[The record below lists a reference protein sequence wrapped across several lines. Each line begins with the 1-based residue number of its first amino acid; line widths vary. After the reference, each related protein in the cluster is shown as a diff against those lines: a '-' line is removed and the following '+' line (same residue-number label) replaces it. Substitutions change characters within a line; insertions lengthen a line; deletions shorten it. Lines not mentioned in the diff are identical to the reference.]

1 MKRWIAFV
9 LACVMICGLWTAFAE
24 VGSFVVSD
32 DEDETAPDL
41 ERQARAVMRLMS
53 DDEKIWQLFFVTT
66 EDLTG
71 EERTVEISGAS
82 ALAKRPVG
90 GVMIFGQN
98 IVSEE
103 QLRNLTAGLKKG
115 ARLIPLFIGVDEE
128 GGNVSRVANK
138 LGYPLVLSPEEIGK
152 TGDEALAKA
161 AGEQIAAYL
170 SPLGINMTFAP
181 SADTFTDLNAPGV
194 QSYGSDP
201 ALVSRMAL
209 SMAEGLKSGG
219 VAPCF
224 GHFPGHG
231 EKTGTTLSSLS
242 VRRLLEEMRAHEFI
256 PFRNAISAGA
266 DMMLVSHA
274 YVRVLGE
281 TIPASTSPQVIKTL
295 LRGELGFQGVVV
307 TDSLRMPAVTSNYKK
322 GQESVAA
329 LKAGADILLLPPD
342 ADAAFRAVKQA
353 VSTGEITMARVEDSV
368 ARILMVKIA
377 MGWFD

>member
-9 LACVMICGLWTAFAE
+9 LACVMICSLWTAFAE

-32 DEDETAPDL
+32 DEDEIAPDL

-53 DDEKIWQLFFVTT
+53 DEEKIWQLFFVVP

-71 EERTVEISGAS
+71 EDRTVEISGAS

-103 QLRNLTAGLKKG
+103 QLRNLTAELKKG
-115 ARLIPLFIGVDEE
+115 AGLIPLFIGVDEE

-170 SPLGINMTFAP
+170 TPLGINMTFAP
-181 SADTFTDLNAPGV
+181 SADTFTDLEAPGV

-231 EKTGTTLSSLS
+231 KKIGTTLTSLS
-242 VRRLLEEMRAHEFI
+242 VRRMLEEMRAMEFI
-256 PFRNAISAGA
+256 PFRDAISAGA
-266 DMMLVSHA
+266 DMILVSHA

-281 TIPASTSPQVIKTL
+281 TIPASTSSQVIKTL
-295 LRGELGFQGVVV
+295 LRGELGFQGAVV
-307 TDSLRMPAVTSNYKK
+307 TDSLRKSAVTTNYKK

-353 VSTGEITMARVEDSV
+353 VNTGEITMARVEDSV

-377 MGWFD
+377 MGWFN

>member
-1 MKRWIAFV
+1 MKRWMAGLLALLMACFSCTAIAE
-9 LACVMICGLWTAFAE
+9 I
-24 VGSFVVSD
+24 GSFVVSD
-32 DEDETAPDL
+32 DEDEVTPDL
-41 ERQARAVMRLMS
+41 NRQARAVMRLMS
-53 DDEKIWQLFFVTT
+53 DDEKIWQLFFVTP

-71 EERTVEISGAS
+71 EDRTTAISDIS
-82 ALAKRPVG
+82 VLTRRPVG

-103 QLRNLTAGLKKG
+103 QLRSLTGELKKG
-115 ARLIPLFIGVDEE
+115 AGVIPLFIGVDEE
-128 GGNVSRVANK
+128 GGSLSRVANK
-138 LGYPLVLSPEEIGK
+138 LGYPPALSPEEIGQ

-170 SPLGINMTFAP
+170 TPLGINMTFAP
-181 SADTFTDLNAPGV
+181 SADTFTDLDAPGV

-209 SMAEGLKSGG
+209 SMAQGLKNGG

-231 EKTGTTLSSLS
+231 EKTGNTLSGLS
-242 VRRLLEEMRAHEFI
+242 VRRLLEEMRGLEFV
-256 PFRNAISAGA
+256 PFRDAVNAGEGMI
-266 DMMLVSHA
+266 LISHA
-274 YVRVLGE
+274 ILRTVGDDLPGSVSSRVING
-281 TIPASTSPQVIKTL
+281 I
-295 LRGELGFQGVVV
+295 LRGELGFQGAVV
-307 TDSLRMPAVTSNYKK
+307 TDSLRMSAITGNFKK

-342 ADAAFRAVKQA
+342 LDAAYRAVKQA
-353 VSTGEITMARVEDSV
+353 IRAGEITMARVEESV